1 MNKWLKRIVL
11 PAVLALA
18 IPFSAYADNA
28 APAQTVDPAD
38 SGAKAHAEHGS
49 HGDCKKK
56 IRMRWIATPE
66 LLGVLK
72 LDEKTLF
79 EKMKSGKTLAEIAK
93 EQGVSRDVLK
103 KTLLDSHRK
112 RMQERMAK
120 FEQNIDNMIDRKPN
134 IREHKR

>member
-1 MNKWLKRIVL
+1 MNKWLQRIVL

-38 SGAKAHAEHGS
+38 KGAKAQEERGC

-56 IRMRWIATPE
+56 FRMRWIASPE

-103 KTLLDSHRK
+103 KTLLESHRK
-112 RMQERMAK
+112 HMQERMAK
-120 FEQNIDNMIDRKPN
+120 FEQNIDNMIDMKPH
-134 IREHKR
+134 IREPKR